1 MDDRRVIP
9 YDPFDAISR
18 MTPEEKI
25 EELRYVIDNIIE
37 ELKNESLTE
46 FERKEL
52 LREKKYTKEM
62 IAEYEKELANPP
74 EDNQGEQEG
83 EEEKKE
89 LTPLELLEKRLEERV
104 GEQEEQEGDGLMRD
118 PTMLPPQARALLE
131 KIGNEEI
138 KSIKIIR
145 SPLSSFTKTF
155 LNLISLGQF
164 EKISKKYYDQ
174 IFHLS
179 IWINDKYNLE
189 KNEVIAF
196 NQTNP
201 KKENSEVREVN
212 NIPAGIT
219 FQTLIDKTKA
229 RMGTNFGVYNGESN
243 NCQDFITNIFKAN
256 GIGEQGDFD
265 FIKQNTKEIFE
276 KLPAFSKAL
285 GNAATSAGA
294 IFNRLLYGQ
303 GPHEQE
309 GGCQCGSG
317 SSVFYNYQL
326 PISKCKF

>member
-1 MDDRRVIP
+1 VEEANTIRLVQNSEISKLKKNLIFSSLNKHIMD
-9 YDPFDAISR
+9 
-18 MTPEEKI
+18 
-25 EELRYVIDNIIE
+25 
-37 ELKNESLTE
+37 TE
-46 FERKEL
+46 
-52 LREKKYTKEM
+52 
-62 IAEYEKELANPP
+62 AS
-74 EDNQGEQEG
+74 QEG
-83 EEEKKE
+83 GG
-89 LTPLELLEKRLEERV
+89 LTRS
-104 GEQEEQEGDGLMRD
+104 
-118 PTMLPPQARALLE
+118 PTELPPQARALLE
-131 KIGNEEI
+131 KIKDEEI

-145 SPLSSFTKTF
+145 SPISSFTKTF
-155 LNLISLGQF
+155 LNIISLGQF

-189 KNEVIAF
+189 KNEVIQL

-201 KKENSEVREVN
+201 KKENSEERVVN

-229 RMGTNFGVYNGESN
+229 RMGNNFGVYNGESN

-256 GIGEQGDFD
+256 GIGDEGDFQ

-285 GNAATSAGA
+285 GNASTTAGA

-303 GPHEQE
+303 GLQE
-309 GGCQCGSG
+309 DGCMCGGEAASHG
-317 SSVFYNYQL
+317 FFNYQL